1 MVQYDVVFFQPCLLT
16 SGQFAGEFGI
26 CCKAGVN
33 ILKETNMRF
42 LVKKHFFCPTFN
54 KSGPLGPQDAY
65 PRVCPALR
73 RPPPPGQCLPR
84 PLGQPADHE
93 CGAPGTRDTCVGADS
108 LCCFNGC
115 LNVCLP
121 GVYKLLCK
129 CLLKL

>member
-54 KSGPLGPQDAY
+54 KSGPLAPGCVPPGVPLCAAAPA
-65 PRVCPALR
+65 PRPVCA
-73 RPPPPGQCLPR
+73 PPPGPARGSRVWRPRHQGHLRGRGQPLLLQWMPQCLS
-84 PLGQPADHE
+84 
-93 CGAPGTRDTCVGADS
+93 TR
-108 LCCFNGC
+108 C
-115 LNVCLP
+115 LQTIM
-121 GVYKLLCK
+121 
-129 CLLKL
+129 